1 MKTRVEI
8 LNDIR
13 NSPEIA
19 LLANDIHAIIE
30 SERSERERFYNLVH
44 ENVKAEFINGQII
57 FHSPVK
63 GRHWMVSM
71 NLSSAIHQYVKK
83 NKLGRVGVEK
93 VMIRLTRNDYEPDIV
108 FFRNEKAAKF
118 TGEQLIFPAPD
129 FIIEILSASTEEI
142 DRGEKLL
149 DYAAHGV
156 EEYWIIDPEKEIV
169 EKYLLHNGYYQIA
182 EKLLHKGSIASEV
195 IIGFEI
201 DLKQIFEQ

>member
-169 EKYLLHNGYYQIA
+169 EKFYFIMGIT
-182 EKLLHKGSIASEV
+182 KLPKNCYIKEA
-195 IIGFEI
+195 
-201 DLKQIFEQ
+201 